1 MITDWLD
8 TWFGRPKKSGRGGGV
23 RSGSGNHHT
32 IPRPHSGD
40 DFNEIEQQRCIIERM
55 DEETVND
62 RFEEML
68 ANMNL
73 TEQKKEPLRQQSETK
88 KREMLVLH
96 YKGSIQENRSKFDK
110 PADYIQYLAQ
120 PDLSVNK
127 IYSCIESLR
136 IALTN
141 NPLSWVQEFG
151 TKGLKQVLA
160 TLNEC
165 YRNDNRYERIQYE
178 CIRCLK
184 AIMNNTVGIK
194 EMLAHHEALTI
205 VARSLEPSKPSVM
218 SEAVKLLGAV
228 CLISSDSHKKVLDA
242 ITMNGEFKGRE
253 RFLPIVQGLMNKKN
267 ENLRV
272 VCLQLIN
279 SIISSAEDLDFR
291 LHLRNEIMRV
301 GLADILES
309 LEKDESDDLATHLK
323 IFNEHKE
330 EDYEEFVQ
338 RFDHV
343 RLELDDVNDCFEVVK
358 NMVMET
364 SAEPYF
370 LSILQHLLF
379 IRDDALV
386 RPAYY
391 KLIEE
396 CVSQI
401 VLHRSGCDPDFSAT
415 KRFQIDVQPLIDT
428 LVEKSR
434 AEEERRLVEVSQKL
448 EEAIASKQEAEA
460 KLQHAEKKI
469 REIEQSTGRVSSN
482 GPKVGICPPPPPM
495 PGVGG
500 PPPPPPLPGAAGP
513 PPPPPPP
520 PMMPGMGGP
529 RPPPMPGFGGPPP
542 PPMPGMAGPAPPP
555 MPGMG
560 GPPPPPMFGMPSPQ
574 LQAAQALPHGLK
586 PKKKW
591 EVDGPLKRAN
601 WKAILPHKLTE
612 KSFWLKVQE
621 DRLACPEILDGLA
634 QRFASKP
641 SGRRIDD
648 VVDKSTPAKKVKDL
662 KVLDG
667 KAAQNISILLG
678 GSLKHMSYDEVK
690 ACLLKCDGPV
700 ISDNVLQGLIQYLP
714 PPDQLT
720 KLQLYKDQYEDL
732 TEAEQF
738 CVTISTIKRLL
749 PRLRSLSFMLRYEE
763 MVQDIKPDIVAGTA
777 ACEEVKGSKK
787 FARILELILLL
798 GNYMNSGSKNGQAF
812 GFEIS
817 FLTKLTSTK
826 DVDNKQTLMH
836 YLVNTI
842 EKKFPECLSFSEE
855 LTHVDRAS
863 RVSLENV
870 QRILR
875 QMDSNIR
882 NLEQD
887 LSNAK
892 VPQTD
897 DDLFVEV
904 MAPFAK
910 KARES
915 YEIMQNMFKNM
926 DTLYSDISEFFAFDK
941 QKYTIEEFFGDIK
954 KFKDD
959 FTQAQ
964 REIAKL
970 KEGAEKQRRAR
981 EARDKAEAEKA
992 ARAAHKRALV
1002 DMNAHE
1008 TQEGVMDSLME
1019 ALQTGSAFSRPDQRR
1034 KRQTRVA
1041 GGKFYRAR
1049 YGTAKRAK
1057 KEPRRRTF
1065 DRKPSDAPSGSLSL
1079 YTSSSHM
1086 ITKDLPNKRI
1096 PYPPIAPDAR
1106 AGSMSFSTPEGGR
1119 PRRISTPRFEPRNSP
1134 EEGRYEREPLEGR
1147 SAIERQELAIFGETP
1162 RMNSSIRGSSNDSH
1176 GTSRPHASV
1185 SRFVSSMP
1193 EDYSCGR
1200 ARYSGEASSLLSE
1213 GRVGR
1218 CVYISPMNR
1227 SRGKGITRSNKSIVQ
1242 HINVHSPED
1251 RFSASKGEASRCTPE
1266 ENFQLPWQG
1275 SVQVG
1280 QALRLTPVKPRRV
1293 VVSKRRKRNSIVRR
1307 AIMNRRFSHA
1317 RRAIAKRRRSYDY
1330 LGTPPSLSVSLPD
1343 PKAIND
1349 ASSPSNISKGRIARS
1364 ADNIV
1369 CKISRRLSSTSRLI
1383 RARNFDNVARRTDE
1397 NENTIL
1403 VNCASR
1409 GYLSLNSTTMSPSS
1423 VDRIGSPKVIEISG
1437 IALLP
1442 QNTPSQN
1449 LRSKDERKDVL
1460 IEENRAE
1467 LDDKTILGRV
1477 SLLGEKAHKMLNNS
1491 KAAFGQRAL
1500 SHKSYWRV
1508 VKHEESA
1515 PRSGREK
1522 SSTEQEPIAHG
1533 VGLLGRYL
1541 STELLSSA
1549 RSSTCDFRPEFQAVM
1564 HYIFVYRRRNTE
1576 LRKLM
1581 ARKDE
1586 AARNPSRA
1594 K

>member
-1 MITDWLD
+1 MANRKDKSSAGFLD

-23 RSGSGNHHT
+23 RSGSGNHT

-40 DFNEIEQQRCIIERM
+40 DFNEIEQQRSIIERM

-73 TEQKKEPLRQQSETK
+73 TEEKKEPLRQQSETK
-88 KREMLVLH
+88 KKEMLVLH

-127 IYSCIESLR
+127 IYNCVESLR

-165 YRNDNRYERIQYE
+165 YRNAFIYYDSDNRYERIQYE

-205 VARSLEPSKPSVM
+205 VARSLEPTKPSVM

-228 CLISSDSHKKVLDA
+228 CLISSDSHKKVLYA

-272 VCLQLIN
+272 ECLQLIN
-279 SIISSAEDLDFR
+279 SIISSAEELDFR

-301 GLADILES
+301 GLADILEM
-309 LEKDESDDLATHLK
+309 LEKDESEDLARHLK
-323 IFNEHKE
+323 IFSDHKE

-343 RLELDDVNDCFEVVK
+343 RLELDDVNDCFEVIK

-370 LSILQHLLF
+370 LSIIQHLLF
-379 IRDDALV
+379 VRDDALV

-434 AEEERRLVEVSQKL
+434 AEEERRLVEMSQKL
-448 EEAIASKQEAEA
+448 EKAIASRQEAEA
-460 KLQHAEKKI
+460 KLQHAENKI
-469 REIEQSTGRVSSN
+469 RELEQGVIQPGGGSG
-482 GPKVGICPPPPPM
+482 KVGTCPAPPGM
-495 PGVGG
+495 G
-500 PPPPPPLPGAAGP
+500 GP

-520 PMMPGMGGP
+520 LPNMGGSGPPPPPPPPLPFGMGPP
-529 RPPPMPGFGGPPP
+529 RPPAMGSTGPPPPPP
-542 PPMPGMAGPAPPP
+542 PPMPGARGPAPPP

-560 GPPPPPMFGMPSPQ
+560 LGPAPPPMMSGFSVLGGPQ
-574 LQAAQALPHGLK
+574 PLPLGLK

-591 EVDGPLKRAN
+591 EVEAPLKRAN

-612 KSFWLKVQE
+612 KSFWTKVQE
-621 DRLACPEILDGLA
+621 DRLASPDILDGLA
-634 QRFASKP
+634 QKFASKP
-641 SGRRIDD
+641 SGKKIDD
-648 VVDKSTPAKKVKDL
+648 VVDKSAPSKKAKDL

-667 KAAQNISILLG
+667 KAAQNILILLSG
-678 GSLKHMSYDEVK
+678 TLKHMSFEQVK
-690 ACLLKCDGPV
+690 SCLLKCEGPV
-700 ISDNVLQGLIQYLP
+700 ISDNILQGLIQYLP
-714 PPDQLT
+714 PPDLLS
-720 KLQLYKDQYEDL
+720 KLQLYKDQFDDL

-763 MVQDIKPDIVAGTA
+763 LVQDVKPDIVAGTA
-777 ACEEVKGSKK
+777 ACEEVKGSKT

-826 DVDNKQTLMH
+826 DIDNKQTLMH
-836 YLVNTI
+836 YLVDTI
-842 EKKFPECLSFSEE
+842 EHKFPECLNFPEE
-855 LTHVDRAS
+855 LAHVDRAS

-870 QRILR
+870 QRTLR
-875 QMDSNIR
+875 QMETNIR

-892 VPQTD
+892 VPQSD
-897 DDLFVEV
+897 EDMFVGV
-904 MAPFAK
+904 MGPFAK

-915 YEIMQNMFKNM
+915 YEVLQNMFKNM
-926 DTLYSDISEFFAFDK
+926 DSLYTEISEFFSFDK

-954 KFKDD
+954 TFKDD
-959 FTQAQ
+959 FMHAQ
-964 REIAKL
+964 REIIKL
-970 KEGAEKQRRAR
+970 REGEEKQRRAR
-981 EARDKAEAEKA
+981 EAREKAEVEKA
-992 ARAAHKRALV
+992 ARAARKRALV

-1034 KRQTRVA
+1034 KRQ
-1041 GGKFYRAR
+1041 
-1049 YGTAKRAK
+1049 
-1057 KEPRRRTF
+1057 
-1065 DRKPSDAPSGSLSL
+1065 
-1079 YTSSSHM
+1079 
-1086 ITKDLPNKRI
+1086 
-1096 PYPPIAPDAR
+1096 AR
-1106 AGSMSFSTPEGGR
+1106 AAGAE
-1119 PRRISTPRFEPRNSP
+1119 RRAQ
-1134 EEGRYEREPLEGR
+1134 L
-1147 SAIERQELAIFGETP
+1147 
-1162 RMNSSIRGSSNDSH
+1162 
-1176 GTSRPHASV
+1176 
-1185 SRFVSSMP
+1185 
-1193 EDYSCGR
+1193 
-1200 ARYSGEASSLLSE
+1200 
-1213 GRVGR
+1213 
-1218 CVYISPMNR
+1218 NR
-1227 SRGKGITRSNKSIVQ
+1227 SR
-1242 HINVHSPED
+1242 
-1251 RFSASKGEASRCTPE
+1251 SRTG
-1266 ENFQLPWQG
+1266 L
-1275 SVQVG
+1275 VG
-1280 QALRLTPVKPRRV
+1280 T
-1293 VVSKRRKRNSIVRR
+1293 
-1307 AIMNRRFSHA
+1307 
-1317 RRAIAKRRRSYDY
+1317 
-1330 LGTPPSLSVSLPD
+1330 
-1343 PKAIND
+1343 
-1349 ASSPSNISKGRIARS
+1349 
-1364 ADNIV
+1364 
-1369 CKISRRLSSTSRLI
+1369 
-1383 RARNFDNVARRTDE
+1383 
-1397 NENTIL
+1397 
-1403 VNCASR
+1403 
-1409 GYLSLNSTTMSPSS
+1409 
-1423 VDRIGSPKVIEISG
+1423 
-1437 IALLP
+1437 
-1442 QNTPSQN
+1442 
-1449 LRSKDERKDVL
+1449 
-1460 IEENRAE
+1460 
-1467 LDDKTILGRV
+1467 
-1477 SLLGEKAHKMLNNS
+1477 
-1491 KAAFGQRAL
+1491 
-1500 SHKSYWRV
+1500 
-1508 VKHEESA
+1508 
-1515 PRSGREK
+1515 
-1522 SSTEQEPIAHG
+1522 
-1533 VGLLGRYL
+1533 GLLGREL

-1549 RSSTCDFRPEFQAVM
+1549 
-1564 HYIFVYRRRNTE
+1564 
-1576 LRKLM
+1576 
-1581 ARKDE
+1581 
-1586 AARNPSRA
+1586 
-1594 K
+1594 

>member
-1 MITDWLD
+1 MANRKDKTSVGFLD

-23 RSGSGNHHT
+23 RSGSGNNT

-55 DEETVND
+55 DKETVND
-62 RFEEML
+62 KFEEML

-73 TEQKKEPLRQQSETK
+73 TEEKKEPLRQQSETK

-127 IYSCIESLR
+127 IYNCIESLR

-165 YRNDNRYERIQYE
+165 YRNAFIYYDSDNRYERIQYE

-205 VARSLEPSKPSVM
+205 VARSLEPTKPSVM

-272 VCLQLIN
+272 ECLQLIN
-279 SIISSAEDLDFR
+279 SIISSAEELDFR

-301 GLADILES
+301 GLADILET
-309 LEKDESDDLATHLK
+309 LEKNESEDLARHLK
-323 IFNEHKE
+323 IFNDHKE

-343 RLELDDVNDCFEVVK
+343 RLELDDVNDCFEVIK

-379 IRDDALV
+379 VRDDALV

-460 KLQHAEKKI
+460 KLQHAENKI
-469 REIEQSTGRVSSN
+469 RELEQGGARSTGVNANAKCSST
-482 GPKVGICPPPPPM
+482 PGIANPPPPPPLPLANAGG
-495 PGVGG
+495 PGVGMPP
-500 PPPPPPLPGAAGP
+500 PPPPPPLPGF
-513 PPPPPPP
+513 
-520 PMMPGMGGP
+520 GGP
-529 RPPPMPGFGGPPP
+529 RPPPPPLPGFAGPPP
-542 PPMPGMAGPAPPP
+542 PPMPGMSSGSGPAPPP
-555 MPGMG
+555 MPGF
-560 GPPPPPMFGMPSPQ
+560 GPAPPPMMPGFVPGLNAAPQ
-574 LQAAQALPHGLK
+574 SLPLGLK

-591 EVDGPLKRAN
+591 EVDAPLKRAN
-601 WKAILPHKLTE
+601 WKAIMPHKLTE
-612 KSFWLKVQE
+612 KSFWTKVQE
-621 DRLACPEILDGLA
+621 DKLARPEILDGLV
-634 QRFASKP
+634 QKFASKP
-641 SGRRIDD
+641 SGKKIDD
-648 VVDKSTPAKKVKDL
+648 VVDKSAPSKKVKDL

-667 KAAQNISILLG
+667 KAAQNILILLNG
-678 GSLKHMSYDEVK
+678 TLKHTSYEEVK
-690 ACLLKCDGPV
+690 SCLLKCEGPV
-700 ISDNVLQGLIQYLP
+700 ISDNILQGLIQYLP
-714 PPDQLT
+714 PPDQLS
-720 KLQLYKDQYEDL
+720 KLQLYKDQYDDL

-738 CVTISTIKRLL
+738 CITISTIKRLL

-763 MVQDIKPDIVAGTA
+763 LVQDVKPDIVAGTA

-787 FARILELILLL
+787 FAKILELILLL

-836 YLVNTI
+836 YLVDTI
-842 EKKFPECLSFSEE
+842 ERQFPECLSFPEE
-855 LTHVDRAS
+855 LAHVDRAS

-870 QRILR
+870 QRTLR

-892 VPQTD
+892 IPQSN
-897 DDLFVEV
+897 DDLFLHV
-904 MAPFAK
+904 MGPFAK

-915 YEIMQNMFKNM
+915 YEVLQNMFKHM
-926 DTLYSDISEFFAFDK
+926 DSLYTEISEFFSFDK

-954 KFKDD
+954 TFKDD
-959 FTQAQ
+959 FMHAQ
-964 REIAKL
+964 KEIIKLREG
-970 KEGAEKQRRAR
+970 EEKQRRAR
-981 EARDKAEAEKA
+981 EAREKAEAEKA
-992 ARAAHKRALV
+992 ARAARKRALV

-1034 KRQTRVA
+1034 KRQIRAA
-1041 GGKFYRAR
+1041 GAERRAQ
-1049 YGTAKRAK
+1049 
-1057 KEPRRRTF
+1057 
-1065 DRKPSDAPSGSLSL
+1065 L
-1079 YTSSSHM
+1079 
-1086 ITKDLPNKRI
+1086 
-1096 PYPPIAPDAR
+1096 
-1106 AGSMSFSTPEGGR
+1106 
-1119 PRRISTPRFEPRNSP
+1119 
-1134 EEGRYEREPLEGR
+1134 
-1147 SAIERQELAIFGETP
+1147 
-1162 RMNSSIRGSSNDSH
+1162 
-1176 GTSRPHASV
+1176 
-1185 SRFVSSMP
+1185 
-1193 EDYSCGR
+1193 
-1200 ARYSGEASSLLSE
+1200 
-1213 GRVGR
+1213 
-1218 CVYISPMNR
+1218 NR
-1227 SRGKGITRSNKSIVQ
+1227 SR
-1242 HINVHSPED
+1242 
-1251 RFSASKGEASRCTPE
+1251 SRTG
-1266 ENFQLPWQG
+1266 L
-1275 SVQVG
+1275 VG
-1280 QALRLTPVKPRRV
+1280 T
-1293 VVSKRRKRNSIVRR
+1293 
-1307 AIMNRRFSHA
+1307 
-1317 RRAIAKRRRSYDY
+1317 
-1330 LGTPPSLSVSLPD
+1330 
-1343 PKAIND
+1343 
-1349 ASSPSNISKGRIARS
+1349 
-1364 ADNIV
+1364 
-1369 CKISRRLSSTSRLI
+1369 
-1383 RARNFDNVARRTDE
+1383 
-1397 NENTIL
+1397 
-1403 VNCASR
+1403 
-1409 GYLSLNSTTMSPSS
+1409 
-1423 VDRIGSPKVIEISG
+1423 
-1437 IALLP
+1437 
-1442 QNTPSQN
+1442 
-1449 LRSKDERKDVL
+1449 
-1460 IEENRAE
+1460 
-1467 LDDKTILGRV
+1467 
-1477 SLLGEKAHKMLNNS
+1477 
-1491 KAAFGQRAL
+1491 
-1500 SHKSYWRV
+1500 
-1508 VKHEESA
+1508 
-1515 PRSGREK
+1515 
-1522 SSTEQEPIAHG
+1522 
-1533 VGLLGRYL
+1533 GLLGREL

-1549 RSSTCDFRPEFQAVM
+1549 
-1564 HYIFVYRRRNTE
+1564 
-1576 LRKLM
+1576 
-1581 ARKDE
+1581 
-1586 AARNPSRA
+1586 
-1594 K
+1594 

>member
-1 MITDWLD
+1 MANRKDKSSAGFLD

-23 RSGSGNHHT
+23 RSGSGNNT

-55 DEETVND
+55 DKETVND
-62 RFEEML
+62 KFEEML

-73 TEQKKEPLRQQSETK
+73 TEEKKEPLRQQSEAK
-88 KREMLVLH
+88 KKEMLVLH

-127 IYSCIESLR
+127 IYNCIESLR

-165 YRNDNRYERIQYE
+165 YRNAFIYYDSDNRYERIQYE

-205 VARSLEPSKPSVM
+205 VARSLEPTKPSVM

-272 VCLQLIN
+272 ECLQLIN
-279 SIISSAEDLDFR
+279 SIISSAEELDFR

-301 GLADILES
+301 GLADILET
-309 LEKDESDDLATHLK
+309 LEKDESEDLARHLK
-323 IFNEHKE
+323 IFSDHKE

-343 RLELDDVNDCFEVVK
+343 RLELDDVNDCFEVIK

-379 IRDDALV
+379 VRDDALV

-460 KLQHAEKKI
+460 KLQHAENKI
-469 REIEQSTGRVSSN
+469 RELEQGGARTGTSGNS
-482 GPKVGICPPPPPM
+482 KVGTNAPPPPPPL
-495 PGVGG
+495 PGAGMAGPPPPPPPPLPNALGLGPGAGRGGAPPPPPPPLPGSGG
-500 PPPPPPLPGAAGP
+500 PPPPPPLPGSA
-513 PPPPPPP
+513 
-520 PMMPGMGGP
+520 
-529 RPPPMPGFGGPPP
+529 GPPP
-542 PPMPGMAGPAPPP
+542 PPMPGMQSGLIPPPP

-560 GPPPPPMFGMPSPQ
+560 PMPPPMMSAGILPG
-574 LQAAQALPHGLK
+574 AAQPLPYGLK

-591 EVDGPLKRAN
+591 EVDAPLKRAN
-601 WKAILPHKLTE
+601 WKAIMPHKLTE
-612 KSFWLKVQE
+612 KSFWTKVQE
-621 DRLACPEILDGLA
+621 DRLASPEILDRLA
-634 QRFASKP
+634 EKFASKP
-641 SGRRIDD
+641 SGKKIDD
-648 VVDKSTPAKKVKDL
+648 VVDKSAPSKKVKDL

-667 KAAQNISILLG
+667 KTAQNILILLNG
-678 GSLKHMSYDEVK
+678 TLKHVPYEEVK
-690 ACLLKCDGPV
+690 SCLLKCEGPV
-700 ISDNVLQGLIQYLP
+700 VSDNILQGLIQYLP
-714 PPDQLT
+714 PPDQLS
-720 KLQLYKDQYEDL
+720 KLQLYKTQYDDL

-738 CVTISTIKRLL
+738 CITISTIKRLL

-763 MVQDIKPDIVAGTA
+763 LVQDVKPDIVAGTA

-826 DVDNKQTLMH
+826 DIDNRQTLMH
-836 YLVNTI
+836 YLVDTI
-842 EKKFPECLSFSEE
+842 EQKFPECINFPEE
-855 LTHVDRAS
+855 LAHVDRAS

-870 QRILR
+870 QRTLR

-892 VPQTD
+892 VPQSD
-897 DDLFVEV
+897 DDLFLVV
-904 MAPFAK
+904 MGPFAK

-915 YEIMQNMFKNM
+915 YEVLQNMFKNM
-926 DTLYSDISEFFAFDK
+926 DSLYTDISEFFSFDK

-954 KFKDD
+954 TFKDD
-959 FTQAQ
+959 FVQAQ
-964 REIAKL
+964 REIIKL
-970 KEGAEKQRRAR
+970 REGEEKQRRAR
-981 EARDKAEAEKA
+981 EAREKAEAEKA
-992 ARAAHKRALV
+992 ARAARKRALV

-1034 KRQTRVA
+1034 KRQARVA
-1041 GGKFYRAR
+1041 GAERRAQ
-1049 YGTAKRAK
+1049 
-1057 KEPRRRTF
+1057 
-1065 DRKPSDAPSGSLSL
+1065 L
-1079 YTSSSHM
+1079 
-1086 ITKDLPNKRI
+1086 
-1096 PYPPIAPDAR
+1096 
-1106 AGSMSFSTPEGGR
+1106 
-1119 PRRISTPRFEPRNSP
+1119 
-1134 EEGRYEREPLEGR
+1134 
-1147 SAIERQELAIFGETP
+1147 
-1162 RMNSSIRGSSNDSH
+1162 
-1176 GTSRPHASV
+1176 
-1185 SRFVSSMP
+1185 
-1193 EDYSCGR
+1193 
-1200 ARYSGEASSLLSE
+1200 
-1213 GRVGR
+1213 
-1218 CVYISPMNR
+1218 NR
-1227 SRGKGITRSNKSIVQ
+1227 SR
-1242 HINVHSPED
+1242 
-1251 RFSASKGEASRCTPE
+1251 SRTG
-1266 ENFQLPWQG
+1266 L
-1275 SVQVG
+1275 VG
-1280 QALRLTPVKPRRV
+1280 T
-1293 VVSKRRKRNSIVRR
+1293 
-1307 AIMNRRFSHA
+1307 
-1317 RRAIAKRRRSYDY
+1317 
-1330 LGTPPSLSVSLPD
+1330 
-1343 PKAIND
+1343 
-1349 ASSPSNISKGRIARS
+1349 
-1364 ADNIV
+1364 
-1369 CKISRRLSSTSRLI
+1369 
-1383 RARNFDNVARRTDE
+1383 
-1397 NENTIL
+1397 
-1403 VNCASR
+1403 
-1409 GYLSLNSTTMSPSS
+1409 
-1423 VDRIGSPKVIEISG
+1423 
-1437 IALLP
+1437 
-1442 QNTPSQN
+1442 
-1449 LRSKDERKDVL
+1449 
-1460 IEENRAE
+1460 
-1467 LDDKTILGRV
+1467 
-1477 SLLGEKAHKMLNNS
+1477 
-1491 KAAFGQRAL
+1491 
-1500 SHKSYWRV
+1500 
-1508 VKHEESA
+1508 
-1515 PRSGREK
+1515 
-1522 SSTEQEPIAHG
+1522 
-1533 VGLLGRYL
+1533 GLLGREL

-1549 RSSTCDFRPEFQAVM
+1549 
-1564 HYIFVYRRRNTE
+1564 
-1576 LRKLM
+1576 
-1581 ARKDE
+1581 
-1586 AARNPSRA
+1586 
-1594 K
+1594 

>member
-1 MITDWLD
+1 MANRKDKSSAGFLD

-23 RSGSGNHHT
+23 RSGSGNNT

-55 DEETVND
+55 DKETMND
-62 RFEEML
+62 KFEEML

-73 TEQKKEPLRQQSETK
+73 TEEKKEPLRQQSETK
-88 KREMLVLH
+88 KKEMLVLH

-127 IYSCIESLR
+127 IYNCVESLR

-165 YRNDNRYERIQYE
+165 YRNAFIYYDSDNRYERIQYE

-194 EMLAHHEALTI
+194 EMLAHQEALTI
-205 VARSLEPSKPSVM
+205 VARSLEPTKPSVM

-272 VCLQLIN
+272 ECLQLIN
-279 SIISSAEDLDFR
+279 SIISSAEELDFR

-301 GLADILES
+301 GLADILET
-309 LEKDESDDLATHLK
+309 LEKDESEDLARHLK
-323 IFNEHKE
+323 IFSDHKE

-343 RLELDDVNDCFEVVK
+343 RLELDDVNDCFEVIK

-379 IRDDALV
+379 VRDDALV

-448 EEAIASKQEAEA
+448 EEAIARKQEAEA
-460 KLQHAEKKI
+460 KLQHAENKI
-469 REIEQSTGRVSSN
+469 RELEQGSGRSGSGNV
-482 GPKVGICPPPPPM
+482 K
-495 PGVGG
+495 GG
-500 PPPPPPLPGAAGP
+500 TSAPIMSGSGP

-520 PMMPGMGGP
+520 PPPGGASLPMGGGPPPPPPPPLPGMGGP
-529 RPPPMPGFGGPPP
+529 RPPPMPGSMGPPP
-542 PPMPGMAGPAPPP
+542 PPMPGMGGPRPPPPIPGGPMPPPMMFGTPAGPA
-555 MPGMG
+555 
-560 GPPPPPMFGMPSPQ
+560 
-574 LQAAQALPHGLK
+574 AQPLPYGLK

-591 EVDGPLKRAN
+591 EVDAPLKRAN

-612 KSFWLKVQE
+612 KSFWTKVQE
-621 DRLACPEILDGLA
+621 DRLASPEILDGLA

-641 SGRRIDD
+641 TGKKVDD
-648 VVDKSTPAKKVKDL
+648 VVDKSASTKKVKDL

-667 KAAQNISILLG
+667 KAAQNILILLSG
-678 GSLKHMSYDEVK
+678 TLKHASYEEVK
-690 ACLLKCDGPV
+690 SGLLKCEGAV
-700 ISDNVLQGLIQYLP
+700 ISDNILQGLIQYLP
-714 PPDQLT
+714 PPDQLS
-720 KLQLYKDQYEDL
+720 KLQAYKDQYDDL

-763 MVQDIKPDIVAGTA
+763 LVQDVKPDIVAGTA

-787 FARILELILLL
+787 FAKILELILLL

-826 DVDNKQTLMH
+826 DIDNKQTLMH
-836 YLVNTI
+836 YLVDTI
-842 EKKFPECLSFSEE
+842 ERKFPECLSFSEE
-855 LTHVDRAS
+855 LSHVDRAS

-870 QRILR
+870 QRTLR

-892 VPQTD
+892 IPQSEED
-897 DDLFVEV
+897 RFVEV
-904 MAPFAK
+904 MGPFAK

-915 YEIMQNMFKNM
+915 YEVMQNMFKNM
-926 DTLYSDISEFFAFDK
+926 ETLYSEISEFFSFDK

-954 KFKDD
+954 TFKDD
-959 FTQAQ
+959 FVQAQ
-964 REIAKL
+964 REIIKL
-970 KEGAEKQRRAR
+970 REGEEKQRRAR
-981 EARDKAEAEKA
+981 EAREKAEAEKA
-992 ARAAHKRALV
+992 ARAARKRALV

-1034 KRQTRVA
+1034 KRQTRAA
-1041 GGKFYRAR
+1041 GAERRAQ
-1049 YGTAKRAK
+1049 
-1057 KEPRRRTF
+1057 
-1065 DRKPSDAPSGSLSL
+1065 L
-1079 YTSSSHM
+1079 
-1086 ITKDLPNKRI
+1086 
-1096 PYPPIAPDAR
+1096 
-1106 AGSMSFSTPEGGR
+1106 
-1119 PRRISTPRFEPRNSP
+1119 
-1134 EEGRYEREPLEGR
+1134 
-1147 SAIERQELAIFGETP
+1147 
-1162 RMNSSIRGSSNDSH
+1162 
-1176 GTSRPHASV
+1176 
-1185 SRFVSSMP
+1185 
-1193 EDYSCGR
+1193 
-1200 ARYSGEASSLLSE
+1200 
-1213 GRVGR
+1213 
-1218 CVYISPMNR
+1218 NR
-1227 SRGKGITRSNKSIVQ
+1227 SR
-1242 HINVHSPED
+1242 
-1251 RFSASKGEASRCTPE
+1251 SRTG
-1266 ENFQLPWQG
+1266 L
-1275 SVQVG
+1275 VG
-1280 QALRLTPVKPRRV
+1280 T
-1293 VVSKRRKRNSIVRR
+1293 
-1307 AIMNRRFSHA
+1307 
-1317 RRAIAKRRRSYDY
+1317 
-1330 LGTPPSLSVSLPD
+1330 
-1343 PKAIND
+1343 
-1349 ASSPSNISKGRIARS
+1349 
-1364 ADNIV
+1364 
-1369 CKISRRLSSTSRLI
+1369 
-1383 RARNFDNVARRTDE
+1383 
-1397 NENTIL
+1397 
-1403 VNCASR
+1403 
-1409 GYLSLNSTTMSPSS
+1409 
-1423 VDRIGSPKVIEISG
+1423 
-1437 IALLP
+1437 
-1442 QNTPSQN
+1442 
-1449 LRSKDERKDVL
+1449 
-1460 IEENRAE
+1460 
-1467 LDDKTILGRV
+1467 
-1477 SLLGEKAHKMLNNS
+1477 
-1491 KAAFGQRAL
+1491 
-1500 SHKSYWRV
+1500 
-1508 VKHEESA
+1508 
-1515 PRSGREK
+1515 
-1522 SSTEQEPIAHG
+1522 
-1533 VGLLGRYL
+1533 GLLGREL

-1549 RSSTCDFRPEFQAVM
+1549 
-1564 HYIFVYRRRNTE
+1564 
-1576 LRKLM
+1576 
-1581 ARKDE
+1581 
-1586 AARNPSRA
+1586 
-1594 K
+1594 